1 MTTEFTLN
9 DELMGKINSF
19 ARKALTTDEIY
30 TFPVILCDNEI
41 DRDNERFSVPALK
54 RLSELFVGKTG
65 IFDHDPRGENQT
77 ARIFDTEII
86 EDASRKTEAGEIYTA
101 VVGKAYM
108 IRTSKNADL
117 IAEIDGG
124 IKKEVSVGC
133 SIAVRRCSV
142 CGEDRG
148 KKSCQHIN
156 GRRYGGK
163 LCHTV
168 LCEPTDAY
176 EWSFVAVPA
185 QINAGVSKALQGGQA
200 SVSDAE
206 RLELSQLRDRLIA
219 EVLKCSY
226 IIEPIIPMADIKA
239 VAEILPTE
247 RLLSLKNSLTDMA
260 RKKLS
265 QSPVITQQGGTENAD
280 TNRQFR
286 L

>member
-9 DELMGKINSF
+9 DELMEKINSF
-19 ARKALTTDEIY
+19 ARKKLTPDEVY
-30 TFPVILCDNEI
+30 TFPVILCDNEV

-54 RLSELFVGKTG
+54 KLSELFVGKTG
-65 IFDHDPRGENQT
+65 IFDHNPKGENQT
-77 ARIFDTEII
+77 ARIFDTEVL
-86 EDASRKTEAGEIYTA
+86 EDVSRKTEAGEFYTA
-101 VVGKAYM
+101 LVGKAYM
-108 IRTSKNADL
+108 VRTSKNADL

-133 SIAVRRCSV
+133 SVAVKRCSV
-142 CGEDRG
+142 CGEDKDR
-148 KKSCQHIN
+148 KSCSHVR

-185 QINAGVSKALQGGQA
+185 QRNAGVSKSMQDGKA
-200 SVSDAE
+200 SVSEAE
-206 RLELSQLRDRLIA
+206 SSELSQLREGLIS
-219 EVLKCSY
+219 EVLKCSF

-239 VAEILPTE
+239 VAGLLSTE
-247 RLLSLKNSLTDMA
+247 RLLSLKKSLTDMA

-265 QSPVITQQGGTENAD
+265 QSDVITQHTDCD
-280 TNRQFR
+280 TPDNNKQFR